1 MKRIPHQLAYP
12 LSLSVLIL
20 GGISAHADLFSALA
34 VDNATVQ
41 VEGPRPGDNGKRF
54 FNMEGNQ
61 NGDCTVEM
69 VPPCFASFGVAD
81 FDSDCLQIRGE
92 IESIR
97 SLTVTFVQANASFT
111 HDGALHFWL
120 TTDTTTDIQP
130 SEEDPAIKFALADD
144 PDGLADQLIPRFFL
158 GDGTFTQVED
168 GHPDPFSFPL
178 SRQAERY
185 LVRQIRHHGTIR
197 IGVSPADGAVAATY
211 AGHANDEFSGPLI
224 TLDVERDD

>member
-1 MKRIPHQLAYP
+1 MKRIPHQLAY
-12 LSLSVLIL
+12 SLSICVLIW
-20 GGISAHADLFSALA
+20 GSSSARADLFSALA

-41 VEGPRPGDNGKRF
+41 VEGPRSGDNGKRF

-61 NGDCTVEM
+61 NGDCTVET

-97 SLTVTFVQANASFT
+97 SLTVTFVQSNAAFT

-130 SEEDPAIKFALADD
+130 GKDPAVKFLLADD
-144 PDGLADQLIPRFFL
+144 PDGLAGQLTPRFFL
-158 GDGTFTQVED
+158 GSGTFTQVED
-168 GHPDPFSFPL
+168 GHPDPFSFRL
-178 SRQAERY
+178 SRQAEHY

-197 IGVSPADGAVAATY
+197 IAVSPADGAVAATY
-211 AGHANDEFSGPLI
+211 AGFSNDEFSGPVI

>member
-1 MKRIPHQLAYP
+1 MKRIPHQLAY
-12 LSLSVLIL
+12 SLSFCVLIL
-20 GGISAHADLFSALA
+20 GGSSARADLFSAPA

-41 VEGPRPGDNGKRF
+41 VEGPRPGPNGKNF

-61 NGDCTVEM
+61 NGDCSAPM

-97 SLTVTFVQANASFT
+97 SLTVTLVQANAAFT
-111 HDGALHFWL
+111 NDGAVNFWL

-130 SEEDPAIKFALADD
+130 GDDPAILFLLADD
-144 PDGLADQLIPRFFL
+144 PDGLADQLLPRFFL
-158 GDGTFTQVED
+158 GSGTFTQVED
-168 GHPDPFSFPL
+168 GHPDPFSFSL
-178 SRQAERY
+178 SRQAEGY
-185 LVRQIRHHGTIR
+185 LVRQIRNHGAIR
-197 IGVSPADGAVAATY
+197 IAVSPADGTVAATY
-211 AGHANDEFSGPLI
+211 AGFSNDEFPGPLI

>member
-12 LSLSVLIL
+12 LSICVLIL
-20 GGISAHADLFSALA
+20 GGNSARADLFSALA

-41 VEGPRPGDNGKRF
+41 VEGPRPGDFGKVF

-81 FDSDCLQIRGE
+81 FDSTSLQIRGE

-97 SLTVTFVQANASFT
+97 SLTLTLVQANASFT

-130 SEEDPAIKFALADD
+130 SEDPAIKFALTDD
-144 PDGLADQLIPRFFL
+144 PDGLDDQLIGRFFL
-158 GDGTFTQVED
+158 GAGTFTQVSS
-168 GHPDPFSFPL
+168 GHPDPFTFRL
-178 SRQAERY
+178 SRHAERY
-185 LVRQIRHHGTIR
+185 LIRQIRHHGKIR
-197 IGVSPADGAVAATY
+197 IALSPADGPVAATY
-211 AGHANDEFSGPLI
+211 AGYSNDEFSGPLI
-224 TLDVERDD
+224 TLDVKRDD